1 MTQPVDST
9 PLITAPAKQGGV
21 VQNGLGVLFAIG
33 WGTFLY
39 LQNKQKVKTEEH
51 LEAKLTSEQ
60 SAVTELKQEVCLS
73 LSPPYPG
80 CKYEHDCEAQK
91 MYRLR
96 VVADSPP
103 LGLLRQGVMKL

>member
-1 MTQPVDST
+1 MTQPVDPT
-9 PLITAPAKQGGV
+9 PLITAFAKQGGV

-39 LQNKQKVKTEEH
+39 LQNKQKVKTEEQ
-51 LEAKLTSEQ
+51 LEAKLSSEQ

-73 LSPPYPG
+73 LSCLHPG
-80 CKYEHDCEAQK
+80 CKHEHDYETQK

-103 LGLLRQGVMKL
+103 PGLPRQGVVKS